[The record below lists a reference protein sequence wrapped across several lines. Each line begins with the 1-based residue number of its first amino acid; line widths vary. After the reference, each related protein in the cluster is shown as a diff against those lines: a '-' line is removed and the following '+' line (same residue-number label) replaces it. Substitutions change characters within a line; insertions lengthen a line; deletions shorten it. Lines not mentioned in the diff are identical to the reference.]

1 MFIPIVN
8 FFVTLYLWLAP
19 WNEWENAYWIQAE
32 TKKRK
37 KVLAWV
43 LPVLIFVVVI
53 WILAAALLPRM
64 HTAQNYTKDVTRKA
78 DLSHIESA
86 LVVTYSMKWEFPKK
100 DEAVNWLAVS
110 AIKDDLNYAGL
121 DIVPVDPI
129 SSNKNSWLWTATSNW
144 EYLYMVSK
152 KNTIPNGWFV
162 LMAKTDSTNSSNWVV
177 CENGEGVI
185 AWWTDLKDIKPCQS
199 IVKWD
204 SCSNYN
210 WNCTYKDKSQLRYVL
225 IW

>member
-1 MFIPIVN
+1 
-8 FFVTLYLWLAP
+8 
-19 WNEWENAYWIQAE
+19 
-32 TKKRK
+32 
-37 KVLAWV
+37 
-43 LPVLIFVVVI
+43 
-53 WILAAALLPRM
+53 
-64 HTAQNYTKDVTRKA
+64 
-78 DLSHIESA
+78 
-86 LVVTYSMKWEFPKK
+86 MKWEFPKK
-100 DEAVNWLAVS
+100 DDAVNWLAVS

-152 KNTIPNGWFV
+152 KNSVPNGWFV

-210 WNCTYKDKSQLRYVL
+210 WNCTYKDNSQLRYVL